1 MSLLLDPKNDFV
13 FKRLFAASPGL
24 LADLIN
30 AVRSNEPPVEVTE
43 VLNPRIDPDELSG
56 KFIVLDV
63 LACDASGR
71 FYNIEMQVR
80 RHAGW
85 NARST
90 YYLART
96 LANQLKNG
104 DDYTKLKPVIGI
116 HLLDFDLFDVP
127 QQAHWCFELRDRLRP
142 QVALEG
148 QLQLNVIELIKA
160 DRLLQQ
166 AGALSAWIAWFE
178 HWQEESTMSTITH
191 PAVRQAMEELRHLS
205 EDDEARR
212 LAFVRER
219 ALRDEASLMNT
230 AREEGREE
238 GLHEGLQRG
247 MQATLLRLL
256 ERKFGPLS
264 DDVRTMV
271 TQAGPDHLMT
281 WTDKLLLADSL
292 AEVFGNMHP

>member
-1 MSLLLDPKNDFV
+1 MPLLLDPKNDFV
-13 FKRLFAASPGL
+13 FKRLFAASPEL

-30 AVRSNEPPVEVTE
+30 AVRSDEPPVEVTE
-43 VLNPRIDPDELSG
+43 VLNPRIDPEELTG

-63 LACDASGR
+63 LACDAAGR

-96 LANQLKNG
+96 LTNQLKNG
-104 DDYTKLKPVIGI
+104 DDYTALKPVIGI

-127 QQAHWCFELRDRLRP
+127 EQAFWCFELRDRLRP

-148 QLQLNVIELIKA
+148 QLQLNVIELLKA
-160 DRLLQQ
+160 DRLLPQP
-166 AGALSAWIAWFE
+166 GALSAWIAWFE
-178 HWQEESTMSTITH
+178 HWQEENTMSTITH

-219 ALRDEASLMNT
+219 ALRDEVSLMNT

-238 GLHEGLQRG
+238 GVGLGVRQERE
-247 MQATLLRLL
+247 AALLRIL
-256 ERKFGPLS
+256 ELKFGP
-264 DDVRTMV
+264 V
-271 TQAGPDHLMT
+271 PDTIRGMLRSASLDELLQLF
-281 WTDKLLLADSL
+281 DKALRASQLD
-292 AEVFGNMHP
+292 EVIGT